1 MIEILQFLFATEKDQ
16 FLYRNQ
22 DSLVKELVND
32 YNFPEEDVALALAW
46 FAPIADEQNNLVV
59 NPDAI
64 RSLSNWEEQHLPRSI
79 VEQILEWEQ
88 TKAINIVERE
98 ILLDRIGELCLDW
111 HLASDEAEE
120 LLDGL
125 IYHIQTYKQNTIKFD
140 IPDGP
145 YLWADNYTV
154 H

>member
-46 FAPIADEQNNLVV
+46 FAPIAEEQSNLVV
-59 NPDAI
+59 SPDAI

-88 TKAINIVERE
+88 TKAINLVERE
-98 ILLDRIGELCLDW
+98 ILFDRIGELCLDW
-111 HLASDEAEE
+111 HLATDEAEE
-120 LLDGL
+120 LLEGL
-125 IYHIQTYKQNTIKFD
+125 IYHIQNYKQNSIKFD
-140 IPDGP
+140 IPEGP
-145 YLWADNYTV
+145 YLWVDNCTV